1 MYQCV
6 VSSTIKSDVFSTSL
20 TTLLPL
26 LPFAGRNSN
35 RFGMAFI
42 VILIC
47 IFLMINDGGNFLH
60 FFLHCP
66 QSSACLLLRYICSG
80 PLPFLIG
87 LSSLMLWNRSSSSC
101 ILDINPLSYRWIA
114 NIFSQ
119 ATGCLSTLAIVPCAA
134 ERLWSSMPF
143 YLSISAFVTSA
154 FRVASETLRPNV
166 KKLPLFTFRTFKVV
180 GIPLV
185 FKLI

>member
-1 MYQCV
+1 
-6 VSSTIKSDVFSTSL
+6 
-20 TTLLPL
+20 
-26 LPFAGRNSN
+26 
-35 RFGMAFI
+35 MAFI

-60 FFLHCP
+60 FFFLHCP

-154 FRVASETLRPNV
+154 FRVASETLRANV
-166 KKLPLFTFRTFKVV
+166 KKLPLFPFRTFKVV